1 VNVDGQEH
9 SEVIKLVKHIFP
21 TLLSLGCDSDVL
33 VRQLFEPL
41 VLQIIHFQTNRQK
54 IGSQETDVLIDS
66 IMVCILCVPVSYSK
80 TRAYI
85 SRKGSLT
92 LRT

>member
-9 SEVIKLVKHIFP
+9 SEVIKLLKHIFP
-21 TLLSLGCDSDVL
+21 TLMNLGCDSDVL

-41 VLQIIHFQTNRQK
+41 VLQIVHFQTSRQK

-66 IMVCILCVPVSYSK
+66 IMVCSM
-80 TRAYI
+80 
-85 SRKGSLT
+85 
-92 LRT
+92 